1 MAQEHPNPS
10 PYEFTSDQALY
21 QLDFYLKALEL
32 PFTVKDLYRKAYKE
46 RLGPHYSDDWLDDLE
61 YDPDVQDGMK
71 EPFTTHT
78 IIETLMRNGH
88 ERIVRGLMRE
98 ARNLGLGYTS
108 AYVVSVNKKR
118 K

>member
-1 MAQEHPNPS
+1 MAQEHPKPS
-10 PYEFTSDQALY
+10 PYEYTSDQALY

-32 PFTVKDLYRKAYKE
+32 PFTVKDLYRQAYKE

-61 YDPDVQDGMK
+61 CDPDVQEGMR

-88 ERIVRGLMRE
+88 ERIVRGLLRK
-98 ARNLGLGYTS
+98 ARDCGLGYTS
-108 AYVVSVNKKR
+108 AYVSSVNKKR